1 MAEEYDSYWKGIEL
15 MKELNYKEAKELI
28 LQGKKIARS
37 FNLKVYIYFKDGQL
51 VREEKMRNNKRLI
64 KSIYANGISFFDE
77 LFKGN
82 EENNSYKFVEVD

>member
-1 MAEEYDSYWKGIEL
+1 MEL
-15 MKELNYKEAKELI
+15 MKELNYKEARELI